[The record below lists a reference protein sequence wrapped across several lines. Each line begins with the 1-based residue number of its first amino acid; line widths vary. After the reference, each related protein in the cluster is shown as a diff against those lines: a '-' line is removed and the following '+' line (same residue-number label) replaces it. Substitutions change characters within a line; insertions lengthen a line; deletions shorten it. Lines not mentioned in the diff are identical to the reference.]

1 MKRNLVLKCLQTL
14 IFLVLSGVYF
24 PIAQAKSLCAF
35 DSAQIKPSLI
45 AAKIACDEHALWGR
59 PFINAAGHLIQIGPM
74 EGETDKLANG
84 ESAWQRVLHYWTAS
98 VGAEYLYHPDDVS
111 PDAPQAVKN
120 AFIRTRLIDNP
131 WSGAFVSYVMKMAGF
146 SADEFAFNDGH
157 IRYIKPA
164 FTAALSLVK
173 NELNPYAYVAKNPLT
188 TPMAVGDLICYTR
201 EGRDVYGPTVF
212 FEWLQTHQYDGVSLK
227 THCDIVV
234 TVKKA
239 KAYAIGGNV
248 VQSVVMRE
256 LTLSKQGAL
265 ATKHTLPIT
274 PVSDS
279 WIAKALA
286 TEPANSVQCEPVS
299 GRDCDMNRKDWVVLL
314 KAK

>member
-1 MKRNLVLKCLQTL
+1 MKNIMIFKCALMFCFCTLNIAWLKPLH
-14 IFLVLSGVYF
+14 G
-24 PIAQAKSLCAF
+24 ASLCVF
-35 DSAQIKPSLI
+35 DSVNLTRFQT
-45 AAKIACDEHALWGR
+45 AAKIACDEHVLWGK
-59 PFINAAGHLIQIGPM
+59 PFINSSGHLTQIGPM

-98 VGAEYLYHPDDVS
+98 VGAKYLYHPDDVS
-111 PDAPQAVKN
+111 PDASQATKN
-120 AFIRTRLIDNP
+120 VFIRTRLIDNP
-131 WSGAFVSYVMKMAGF
+131 WSGAFVSYVMKTAGF

-164 FTAALSLVK
+164 FTAALSLAN
-173 NELNPYAYVAKNPLT
+173 NEPNPYAYVAQNPLT

-201 EGRDVYGPTVF
+201 EGRDVYGPTAF

-234 TVKKA
+234 TVKKG
-239 KAYAIGGNV
+239 KAYTIGGNV

-256 LTLSKQGAL
+256 LTLTKQGAL

-274 PVSDS
+274 PVSGS
-279 WIAKALA
+279 WMVKALA
-286 TEPANSVQCEPVS
+286 TEPQSIVQCELVS
-299 GRDCDMNRKDWVVLL
+299 GRNCDMNRKDWVVLL
-314 KAK
+314 KTK

>member
-1 MKRNLVLKCLQTL
+1 M
-14 IFLVLSGVYF
+14 
-24 PIAQAKSLCAF
+24 
-35 DSAQIKPSLI
+35 
-45 AAKIACDEHALWGR
+45 LWGR

-111 PDAPQAVKN
+111 PDSSQATKN

-131 WSGAFVSYVMKMAGF
+131 WSGVFVSYVMKTAGF
-146 SADEFAFNDGH
+146 SADEFTFNDGH

-164 FTAALSLVK
+164 FTAALSLAAHEP
-173 NELNPYAYVAKNPLT
+173 NAYAYVAKNPLT

-201 EGRDVYGPTVF
+201 EGRDVYGPMAF

-234 TVKKA
+234 TVKKS
-239 KAYAIGGNV
+239 KAYTIGGNV

-256 LTLSKQGAL
+256 LTLNKQGAL
-265 ATKHTLPIT
+265 AARHTLPIT
-274 PVSDS
+274 PVSGS
-279 WIAKALA
+279 WVAKALTA
-286 TEPANSVQCEPVS
+286 EPANLVQCEPVN